1 MHGIKTY
8 RIISMKFTRAT
19 ASANVAFFRLEGDES
34 HRGMTIG
41 VVVGE
46 TKE

>member
-1 MHGIKTY
+1 MNGIKTNK
-8 RIISMKFTRAT
+8 IPNMKFTRPT
-19 ASANVAFFRLEGDES
+19 ASGNVVFFRLEGDES

-41 VVVGE
+41 MVVGE

>member
-8 RIISMKFTRAT
+8 KILGMKFTKPT
-19 ASANVAFFRLEGDES
+19 ASANVVFFRLEGDES

-41 VVVGE
+41 MVVGE